1 MKLTKW
7 LGTEAEELPNWLE
20 TRYNMLWESFKG
32 SSFTFD
38 DAVEVLETKN
48 KDNKDEVPVFLS
60 ELRKSGWLFVE
71 PDPSDARKRIYR
83 LRGRAE
89 MVKEALHVEGEKL
102 TRSDIEGL
110 LKKAAD
116 LIRTRVD
123 YKFILILLF
132 LKRIS
137 DKWEMEYETAYREA
151 LADGLTKGEAK
162 IEAKNA
168 AWHDF
173 DLPEEFLW
181 ENVRKDVSNL
191 PEKFSRALK
200 EIAQR
205 NPDLKD
211 VFDSVDFV
219 QFTSSRENAEILR
232 QLIELFSEKKLRRVS
247 PDILGD
253 AYEWILRYFA
263 PTKAKEGE
271 IYTPREVIKLLVEIL
286 DPQPGESVYDP
297 ACGSA
302 GMLISSY
309 KHVEEKYGKDAAAKL
324 FLYGQEANLG
334 ILALAKMNMYIHD
347 IRDSHLEF
355 GDTFLYPKFKEGD
368 TLRKFDVV
376 IANPPWNQDG
386 YGEDVLKKG
395 EFWRQ
400 RFRYG
405 FNPRNSADWA
415 WIQHMVASADDKNGR
430 VGIIIDNGCL
440 FRGGREKTIRSRFLD
455 SDIVECV
462 ILLPEKLFY
471 NTGAPGAII
480 ILRKN
485 KPEERKNKILF
496 INASNEY
503 EQHPEVRKLNRL
515 GDKHI
520 EKVAK
525 AYKEFR
531 EEKGFS
537 RIVPL
542 SEIRENDY
550 NLNVTLYVF
559 PEEETENIDIAKEWQ
574 ELNRIE
580 KELSTVETK
589 INTYLKEIGAL

>member
-1 MKLTKW
+1 M
-7 LGTEAEELPNWLE
+7 ELAKWLE
-20 TRYNMLWESFKG
+20 TRYNILWESFG
-32 SSFTFD
+32 GFPFTLD
-38 DAVEVLETKN
+38 DAVKVLGEKN
-48 KDNKDEVPVFLS
+48 RDRREEVPVFLS
-60 ELRKSGWLFVE
+60 ELRKAGWLIARL
-71 PDPSDARKRIYR
+71 DPSDARRRIYR
-83 LRGRAE
+83 LKSRE
-89 MVKEALHVEGEKL
+89 EVIKEALSVERETLSRGDVEA
-102 TRSDIEGL
+102 L

-123 YKFILILLF
+123 YTFILILLF

-137 DKWEMEYETAYREA
+137 DKWELEFEEAYKEA
-151 LADGLTKGEAK
+151 LEDGLSEEEARF
-162 IEAKNA
+162 EAKNA
-168 AWHDF
+168 VYHDF

-181 ENVRKDVSNL
+181 DNIRKDVSRL
-191 PEKFSRALK
+191 PEKFARALK
-200 EIAQR
+200 VIAER

-211 VFDSVDFV
+211 VVDSVDFV
-219 QFTSSRENAEILR
+219 EFARSPENAEILR
-232 QLIELFSEKKLRRVS
+232 QLVELFSEKRLHRVS

-253 AYEWILRYFA
+253 AYEWILMYFA

-271 IYTPREVIKLLVEIL
+271 IYTPREVIKLLVEIT
-286 DPQPGESVYDP
+286 DPKPGESVYDP

-302 GMLISSY
+302 GMLILSY
-309 KHVEEKYGKDAAAKL
+309 KHVEDNYGKNEAGKL
-324 FLYGQEANLG
+324 FLFGQEVNRKT
-334 ILALAKMNMYIHD
+334 LALAKMNMYIHD
-347 IRDSHLEF
+347 IRNPNLIF

-368 TLRKFDVV
+368 SIKQFDVV

-386 YGEDVLKKG
+386 YDETVLKKG

-405 FNPRNSADWA
+405 FVPRNSADWA
-415 WIQHMVASADDKNGR
+415 WIQHMIASAKDDTGR
-430 VGIIIDNGCL
+430 VGIVIDNGCL
-440 FRGGREKTIRSRFLD
+440 FRGGKEKTIRFRILEAD
-455 SDIVECV
+455 LIECV

-485 KPEERKNKILF
+485 KPEERKGKVLF

-520 EKVAK
+520 EKIVK
-525 AYKEFR
+525 AYKEFK

-574 ELNRIE
+574 ELNKIE
-580 KELSTVETK
+580 KELRTVEAK
-589 INTYLKEIGAL
+589 ISTYLKEIGALT